1 MVPRCATTMPDAGCR
16 IWLLATTGAENVP
29 SLGDFVPA
37 GSDAA
42 EIVSFHKSVLRR
54 CNVRSLGSMNA
65 LHTEST
71 VPWIP
76 CMEVV
81 VFNAVCIGLG

>member
-1 MVPRCATTMPDAGCR
+1 MVPRCATTTPDAGRR
-16 IWLLATTGAENVP
+16 IYLLATTGAENVP
-29 SLGDFVPA
+29 SLGDTVAA

-42 EIVSFHKSVLRR
+42 EIVSLHNGVLR
-54 CNVRSLGSMNA
+54 NVHSLCSMNA
-65 LHTEST
+65 LPTEST

-81 VFNAVCIGLG
+81 FFNAVCIGLG